1 MIQPR
6 HCDIIAFQDEME
18 DAFKLD
24 CNPEDLKEFPE
35 AKKCAKG
42 ILKSRKKVNKMIK
55 LKRQVLC
62 YDRTSYFC

>member
-35 AKKCAKG
+35 ARKCANK
-42 ILKSRKKVNKMIK
+42 ILKSRRKNDKVNKEGTM
-55 LKRQVLC
+55 L
-62 YDRTSYFC
+62 

>member
-1 MIQPR
+1 MIQPK

-35 AKKCAKG
+35 ARKCANE
-42 ILKSRKKVNKMIK
+42 ILKVRRKVNRMIK
-55 LKRQVLC
+55 LTKKVLC
-62 YDRTSYFC
+62 YD

>member
-1 MIQPR
+1 MIQPK

-35 AKKCAKG
+35 ARKCANK
-42 ILKSRKKVNKMIK
+42 ILKSRRKNDKVNKEGTM
-55 LKRQVLC
+55 L
-62 YDRTSYFC
+62 

>member
-6 HCDIIAFQDEME
+6 HCNIIAFQNEME
-18 DAFKLD
+18 DSFKLD

-35 AKKCAKG
+35 AKKCAKE

-55 LKRQVLC
+55 LTKKVLC
-62 YDRTSYFC
+62 YN

>member
-1 MIQPR
+1 MIQPK

-35 AKKCAKG
+35 ARKCANK
-42 ILKSRKKVNKMIK
+42 ILKNRKKINKMIK
-55 LKRQVLC
+55 LTKKVLC
-62 YDRTSYFC
+62 YD

>member
-6 HCDIIAFQDEME
+6 HCDIIAFQNEME
-18 DAFKLD
+18 DSFKLD

-35 AKKCAKG
+35 ARKCANE

-55 LKRQVLC
+55 LTKKVLC
-62 YDRTSYFC
+62 YD

>member
-18 DAFKLD
+18 DTFKLD

-35 AKKCAKG
+35 ARKCANE
-42 ILKSRKKVNKMIK
+42 ILKRRKKVNKIIK
-55 LKRQVLC
+55 LTKRVLC
-62 YDRTSYFC
+62 YD